1 MYAAMHAIFRHTL
14 ICAIHYLHAF
24 VGLWACVEEFGSV
37 HTHTDIKIIHLYMCV
52 NKHVCPRQVVSA
64 YVLRDLTKAA
74 ENVVG
79 RVGRAYLRVPS
90 RVRQDYLASCRQDN
104 SAKIYLSMCENM
116 RKRVEQTHRSQLSA
130 EPALPFL
137 NPTTL
142 GEQYNSSL
150 ECFFPNEFCE
160 PGAHVDEGAAK
171 DTGYVNATVFP
182 ACFATSKDVLLL
194 ATVRSL
200 ELFYTIGGGCISLLA
215 EVEPRP
221 LHPAEATALV
231 GPLPREELSF

>member
-1 MYAAMHAIFRHTL
+1 MHAIFRHTL

-37 HTHTDIKIIHLYMCV
+37 HTHTDMQIIHMYMCV
-52 NKHVCPRQVVSA
+52 NKHVCPKQVVSA

-90 RVRQDYLASCRQDN
+90 RVRQDYVASCRQDN

-160 PGAHVDEGAAK
+160 PRGTGAHLAQCAAK
-171 DTGYVNATVFP
+171 NTEYVHATVLPSCFP
-182 ACFATSKDVLLL
+182 SSKYFSPL

-200 ELFYTIGGGCISLLA
+200 ELFSTVGGGCISLLA

-231 GPLPREELSF
+231 GPLPRGKRSF

>member
-1 MYAAMHAIFRHTL
+1 MPYVRIYIHKCINAYIRHPYKRSSIHKYRIINEHAWIRAYACTHTRMYAAMHAIFRHTL

-90 RVRQDYLASCRQDN
+90 RVRQDYLASCRQNN
-104 SAKIYLSMCENM
+104 SAKICSSMCENM
-116 RKRVEQTHRSQLSA
+116 RKRVEQIHRSQLSA

-137 NPTTL
+137 NKKCWRAIL
-142 GEQYNSSL
+142 FESADSSWNVFFQMSFANWGER
-150 ECFFPNEFCE
+150 
-160 PGAHVDEGAAK
+160 GR
-171 DTGYVNATVFP
+171 T
-182 ACFATSKDVLLL
+182 
-194 ATVRSL
+194 
-200 ELFYTIGGGCISLLA
+200 
-215 EVEPRP
+215 
-221 LHPAEATALV
+221 
-231 GPLPREELSF
+231 